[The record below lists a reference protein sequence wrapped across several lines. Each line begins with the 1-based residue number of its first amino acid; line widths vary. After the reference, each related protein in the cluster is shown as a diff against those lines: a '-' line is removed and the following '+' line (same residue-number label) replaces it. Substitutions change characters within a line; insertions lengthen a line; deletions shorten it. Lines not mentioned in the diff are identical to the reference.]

1 MDSHQSLQVMILF
14 DYVQFQRYLQ
24 LEVVGVVTIFVG
36 VIDGLVC
43 SDVVVEVEVVLVVVE
58 EEDDVLVLSVVFG
71 IVVVVSCVT
80 PAVLSYSWW
89 EMSYCT
95 CELLWLARLPGSGV
109 RAVEDSL
116 GPALAHQD
124 AGGAH
129 VDGVA
134 GGHGGV
140 TLPVASRV
148 WCEVGAGHHGPSD
161 LLLRL
166 TSWTL
171 YTTNLHPQR
180 EKCLDRRVRNENPSR
195 NLIFRG
201 QTNPTN
207 F

>member
-1 MDSHQSLQVMILF
+1 MILF
-14 DYVQFQRYLQ
+14 AYVQFQRYLQ

-43 SDVVVEVEVVLVVVE
+43 SDVVVEVVLVVVE
-58 EEDDVLVLSVVFG
+58 EEDDVLVVSVVFG
-71 IVVVVSCVT
+71 IVVVVSCVM
-80 PAVLSYSWW
+80 PAVLSCSWW
-89 EMSYCT
+89 EMSYST
-95 CELLWLARLPGSGV
+95 CELLWLPRLPGGGV

-148 WCEVGAGHHGPSD
+148 WWEVGAGHHGPSD

-171 YTTNLHPQR
+171 YTTSLHPPLTR
-180 EKCLDRRVRNENPSR
+180 SKERNV
-195 NLIFRG
+195 
-201 QTNPTN
+201 
-207 F
+207 